1 MLKVLGDEDP
11 AMRYSAVSL
20 FCQPDNVFPAP
31 TPEHTSPPQTL
42 SRLLCSRRIRSQ
54 GQKRKL
60 QFEKKKCSGENIADV
75 PLCCCESSCITSSE
89 CSCHAISA
97 CQERTAVWTQVGK
110 GRTKIYCRA
119 GYTCKSKG
127 CCSCILAGGTSAA
140 STSASLTAVNG
151 CYSL

>member
-1 MLKVLGDEDP
+1 
-11 AMRYSAVSL
+11 MRILQWDTLLLPYSANQIMSSQLLHQNTQVL
-20 FCQPDNVFPAP
+20 LKPCQGFYAAEGLGVQD
-31 TPEHTSPPQTL
+31 
-42 SRLLCSRRIRSQ
+42 
-54 GQKRKL
+54 RKGSYNL
-60 QFEKKKCSGENIADV
+60 KKKKCSGENIADV

-119 GYTCKSKG
+119 GYACKSKG
-127 CCSCILAGGTSAA
+127 CCSCLLAGGTSAA
-140 STSASLTAVNG
+140 PTSASLTAVNG

>member
-1 MLKVLGDEDP
+1 MRILQWDTLLLAYFANQIMSSQLLHQNTQVLLKP
-11 AMRYSAVSL
+11 
-20 FCQPDNVFPAP
+20 CQGFYAAEGLEVKD
-31 TPEHTSPPQTL
+31 
-42 SRLLCSRRIRSQ
+42 
-54 GQKRKL
+54 RKGSYNL
-60 QFEKKKCSGENIADV
+60 KKKKCSGENIADV

-110 GRTKIYCRA
+110 GGTKIYCRA